1 MNWDNLAF
9 VVFPYISLTTFTVGH
24 AYRYVAD
31 PFHWNSK
38 SSEILEKDRLK
49 YASVLFHY
57 GIVFTFL
64 GHFAGLLVPQSFLT
78 SLSITPAIHM
88 RIALVSG
95 MLFGLLALVGAGL
108 LLWRRL
114 SQPRVFRHSSA
125 NDLATLGLVAL
136 VIALGTYNVFFAH
149 CDVLD
154 TVAPWIRSILLLS
167 PHPGL
172 IATVPLTYKL
182 HIVAAL
188 ALLGF
193 SPFSRLIHIWSVPV
207 PYLFR
212 SPVVFRQRRA
222 R

>member
-24 AYRYVAD
+24 AYRYIAD

-38 SSEILEKDRLK
+38 SSEFLEKDRLK

-78 SLSITPAIHM
+78 SFGITPAIHM
-88 RIALVSG
+88 RLAVISG
-95 MLFGLLALVGAGL
+95 MLFGLFALVGAGL

-114 SQPRVFRHSSA
+114 EEPRIFRHSSG
-125 NDLATLGLVAL
+125 NDVVTLGMVTLV
-136 VIALGTYNVFFAH
+136 VALGTYNVFFGH
-149 CDVLD
+149 FDVLD
-154 TVAPWIRSILLLS
+154 TVAPWIRGILTLS
-167 PHPGL
+167 PDPGL
-172 IATVPLTYKL
+172 ISQVPFTYRL
-182 HIVAAL
+182 HILTAL

-212 SPVVFRQRRA
+212 SHIIFRQRRA
-222 R
+222 G

>member
-24 AYRYVAD
+24 AYRYATD
-31 PFHWNSK
+31 PFHWNSR

-49 YASVLFHY
+49 YASIFFHY
-57 GIVFTFL
+57 GVVFTFF
-64 GHFAGLLVPQSFLT
+64 GHFAGLLIPQKLLT
-78 SLSITPAIHM
+78 ALGITPAIHM

-95 MLFGLLALVGAGL
+95 MLFGLLALVGAAL

-114 SQPRVFRHSSA
+114 GRQRVLRHSSM
-125 NDLATLGLVAL
+125 NDLVTLGLLAA
-136 VIALGTYNVFFAH
+136 VIALGTYNVFFGH

-154 TVAPWIRSILLLS
+154 TVAPWIRSILTLS
-167 PHPGL
+167 PAPGL
-172 IATVPLTYKL
+172 ISSVPLTYKL
-182 HIVAAL
+182 HVVAAL

-207 PYLFR
+207 PYLYR
-212 SPVVFRQRRA
+212 SNIIYRQRRA
-222 R
+222 E

>member
-1 MNWDNLAF
+1 MNWNNLAF
-9 VVFPYISLTTFTVGH
+9 VVFPYIALTVFTVGH
-24 AYRYVAD
+24 AWRYAAD
-31 PFHWNSK
+31 PFHWNSR

-57 GIVFTFL
+57 GVVFTFF
-64 GHFAGLLVPQSFLT
+64 GHFAGLLVPQTLLT
-78 SLSITPAIHM
+78 ASGISPALHM
-88 RIALVSG
+88 RIALLSG

-108 LLWRRL
+108 LLGRRL
-114 SQPRVFRHSSA
+114 GRQRIFLHSSR
-125 NDLATLGLVAL
+125 NDLVTLGLVTL
-136 VIALGTYNVFFAH
+136 VIALGTYNVFFGH

-154 TVAPWIRSILLLS
+154 TVAPWIRSILILSPDPGLLS
-167 PHPGL
+167 S
-172 IATVPLTYKL
+172 VPFTYKL

-212 SPVVFRQRRA
+212 SHIVYRERRA
-222 R
+222 E

>member
-1 MNWDNLAF
+1 MNWDTLAF
-9 VVFPYISLTTFTVGH
+9 VVFPYISLTVFTVGH

-31 PFHWNSK
+31 PFHWNSR

-57 GIVFTFL
+57 GVVFTFF
-64 GHFAGLLVPQSFLT
+64 GHFAGLLTPQKFLT
-78 SLSITPAIHM
+78 SLGITPAMHM

-95 MLFGLLALVGAGL
+95 MVFGLLALVGAL
-108 LLWRRL
+108 LLLRRRL
-114 SQPRVFRHSSA
+114 GQKRVFLHSSA
-125 NDLATLGLVAL
+125 NDVVTLALVAF
-136 VIALGTYNVFFAH
+136 VVALGTYNVFFAH

-154 TVAPWIRSILLLS
+154 TVAPWIRSILTLS
-167 PHPGL
+167 PNPAL
-172 IATVPLTYKL
+172 MSSVPFTYRL

-207 PYLFR
+207 PYLLR
-212 SPVVFRQRRA
+212 SRIVFRQRRME
-222 R
+222 

>member
-9 VVFPYISLTTFTVGH
+9 VVFPYIALTTFTVGH
-24 AYRYVAD
+24 AYRYAAD
-31 PFHWNSK
+31 PFCWNSR
-38 SSEILEKDRLK
+38 SSELLEKDRLK

-64 GHFAGLLVPQSFLT
+64 GHFAGLLIPQSFLT
-78 SLSITPAIHM
+78 ALGISPAIHM
-88 RIALVSG
+88 AIALVSG
-95 MLFGLLALVGAGL
+95 MLFGLLALIGAGL
-108 LLWRRL
+108 LLARRL
-114 SQPRVFRHSSA
+114 GQPRVLRHSSG
-125 NDLATLGLVAL
+125 NDLVTLGLVAL

-154 TVAPWIRSILLLS
+154 TIAPWIRSILLLS
-167 PHPGL
+167 PAPGL
-172 IATVPLTYKL
+172 LAPVPFTYKL

-207 PYLFR
+207 LYLFR
-212 SPVVFRQRRA
+212 GQIVFRRRQA
-222 R
+222 E